1 VSDIAGS
8 FLQLDTL
15 FILALGLLAFIPD
28 TTGCLLKTIL
38 LALQGNSSARK
49 SNNGKKN
56 RGGFH
61 RPRFLI
67 KSPVKLSSGSVL
79 AFLVHEGLSKVNSI
93 ASS

>member
-38 LALQGNSSARK
+38 LAL
-49 SNNGKKN
+49 
-56 RGGFH
+56 
-61 RPRFLI
+61 
-67 KSPVKLSSGSVL
+67 
-79 AFLVHEGLSKVNSI
+79 
-93 ASS
+93 